1 MLKCNKLTSIYLVGQ
16 TFLSDYLNK
25 TDKDVCSTICNRQF
39 VIVCFIL
46 SGKWYYIMMD
56 KIIIRKSTVKDAPSI
71 AKIVNSHAEKGI
83 MLPRPISKIYDN
95 IRDYYVVESNGD
107 VVGCGALHVMWS
119 DLAEI
124 RAIALKEE
132 LIGSGYGRKMVQEL
146 IEEACNL
153 EIEKVFVLTYND
165 KFFEKMGFSEIN
177 KSELPHKIWN
187 ECVNCIHFPDCDE
200 IAMMLYL

>member
-1 MLKCNKLTSIYLVGQ
+1 
-16 TFLSDYLNK
+16 
-25 TDKDVCSTICNRQF
+25 
-39 VIVCFIL
+39 
-46 SGKWYYIMMD
+46 
-56 KIIIRKSTVKDAPSI
+56 
-71 AKIVNSHAEKGI
+71 
-83 MLPRPISKIYDN
+83 
-95 IRDYYVVESNGD
+95 
-107 VVGCGALHVMWS
+107 MWS

-124 RAIALKEE
+124 RAVALKEE
-132 LIGSGYGRKMVQEL
+132 LIGSGYGGQMVQEL
-146 IEEACNL
+146 IEEARNL

>member
-1 MLKCNKLTSIYLVGQ
+1 
-16 TFLSDYLNK
+16 
-25 TDKDVCSTICNRQF
+25 
-39 VIVCFIL
+39 
-46 SGKWYYIMMD
+46 MMD

-124 RAIALKEE
+124 RAVALKEE
-132 LIGSGYGRKMVQEL
+132 LIGSGYGRQMVQEL
-146 IEEACNL
+146 IEEARNL